1 MRGMIVEHVMLHWPH
16 VVSLNVGFP
25 LTMFACWI
33 ATHLHLLVF
42 SSNYMIICA
51 PSGFPTLI
59 PTHAIF
65 YFRCAS
71 ECDLWTGEQPVQ
83 PASMQPSATWRFSP
97 PSEGFGLY
105 LTNACEFW
113 VRCIFVSDAGCSFPQ
128 HDLHLLSILSACLGW
143 SRFSDLLNGIR
154 GDYLSLPN
162 HSTYLVGCL
171 IPC

>member
-1 MRGMIVEHVMLHWPH
+1 MIVEHVMLHWPH
-16 VVSLNVGFP
+16 VVSLNVGFS
-25 LTMFACWI
+25 LSMFACWI

-83 PASMQPSATWRFSP
+83 PASDATECNVKIFSP
-97 PSEGFGLY
+97 LRGLWVIFNKCMRVLGSLHFRFGCWMQFSTARSPPTINFVSLFGLIT
-105 LTNACEFW
+105 L
-113 VRCIFVSDAGCSFPQ
+113 Q
-128 HDLHLLSILSACLGW
+128 W
-143 SRFSDLLNGIR
+143 SSKWD
-154 GDYLSLPN
+154 
-162 HSTYLVGCL
+162 
-171 IPC
+171 